1 MSALPSVELTVTTSA
16 LLKAIGLLAV
26 QFPEQFHVEAW
37 RALTG
42 EYARREIGYFSGPLR
57 LAPHAYDALPGDV
70 RAVLQGAEPSPH

>member
-1 MSALPSVELTVTTSA
+1 MSALPSVELAVTTSA

-42 EYARREIGYFSGPLR
+42 NTPGERSDTLRAAQARAARLR
-57 LAPHAYDALPGDV
+57 RSPGDV
-70 RAVLQGAEPSPH
+70 KAVLQGAEPSPH